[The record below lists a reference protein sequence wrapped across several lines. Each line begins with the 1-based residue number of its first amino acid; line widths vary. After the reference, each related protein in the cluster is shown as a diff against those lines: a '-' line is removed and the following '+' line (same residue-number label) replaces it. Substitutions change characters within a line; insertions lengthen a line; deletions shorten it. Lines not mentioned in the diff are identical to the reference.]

1 LVKLHINGETRDTPA
16 LATLADLAAWLDLP
30 SFGSAIEL
38 NGEVIRRADHP
49 ATPLQEGD
57 RLEVVRLVGGG

>member
-1 LVKLHINGETRDTPA
+1 MRLHINGEVRTTPD

-30 SFGSAIEL
+30 AFGSAVEL

-49 ATPLQEGD
+49 ATPLKEGD

>member
-1 LVKLHINGETRDTPA
+1 MRLHINGDVRETPA
-16 LATLADLAAWLDLP
+16 LGTLADLAAWLELP
-30 SFGSAIEL
+30 DFGSAIEL

-49 ATPLQEGD
+49 ATALSEGD

>member
-1 LVKLHINGETRDTPA
+1 MKLRINGEIRDTPA
-16 LATLADLAAWLDLP
+16 LATVADLATWLDLP
-30 SFGSAIEL
+30 AFGSAVEL

-49 ATPLQEGD
+49 ATPLKEGD

>member
-1 LVKLHINGETRDTPA
+1 MKLHLNGEVREAPD

-30 SFGSAIEL
+30 AFGSAVEL
-38 NGEVIRRADHP
+38 NGAVIRRAEHP
-49 ATPLQEGD
+49 ATPLKEGD